1 MRYLHSLAMA
11 LPLAAAM
18 LFAQDS
24 SQTPKSK
31 SKSESSRTSGQADVG
46 SANTY
51 KGTIVD
57 ANCSQ
62 ASSLMSSSTS
72 ENKAKTS
79 AKRDVLRHCQP
90 TSTTT
95 SFAIMTD
102 DGSFYKLDETGNSKV
117 TSEGLN
123 KKNMKASVSGSV
135 DGDTLKVQSLSKM

>member
-1 MRYLHSLAMA
+1 MRCLYNLAMV

-18 LFAQDS
+18 LFAQDPSSQS

-46 SANTY
+46 SANTF

-62 ASSLMSSSTS
+62 ASSLSPNSTS
-72 ENKAKTS
+72 SASETAKPKSNMS

-95 SFAIMTD
+95 SFA
-102 DGSFYKLDETGNSKV
+102 
-117 TSEGLN
+117 
-123 KKNMKASVSGSV
+123 
-135 DGDTLKVQSLSKM
+135 